1 MPPVVFTMRNVS
13 KSYGGKPALEDI
25 NLSFYLGAK
34 IGIVGENG
42 AGKSTLLRIMAG
54 IDRDITGEAQL
65 SKGMRVTLVPQ
76 EPRLNTDKDVRGN
89 LEESVAPLKD
99 LVARYEEVSAK
110 LGEDIPPGDM
120 DKALAEMTRLQEEID
135 AKDAWEIDR
144 ALDIASDALVLPPDD
159 ADVATLSGGER
170 RRVALCKALL
180 EKPELLLLDEPT
192 NHLDAETIAWL
203 EDQLRDY
210 PGTVIIV
217 THDRYFLDHITKWI
231 LELENGRG
239 IPYEGNYSSWL
250 EQKAE
255 RLRRLEKK
263 ETDRQRLLKRERE
276 WISAS
281 PAGRLKKSQARIERY
296 DALVRESFDLDKG
309 DVLIQIPPG
318 PRLGDKVL
326 EFRGVSKGYG
336 GEALIQDCDFDLPKG
351 ALIGV
356 VGPNGAGKTT
366 MFKMIAG
373 QEKPDAGEVILGQS
387 VVVSHV
393 DQNRDALVDA
403 NSVFEEISG
412 GRDEIELGGK
422 RMNSR
427 AYVSRFNFRG
437 PQQQKK
443 VGELSGGERNRVH
456 LAKLLRTGGNLLLLD
471 EPTNDLDVNTMRVL
485 EEALAAFPA
494 CAMVISHDR
503 FFLDRIC
510 SHLLIFEGGGKI
522 KWFNGNFQAYEEQ
535 VLRAGSGDR
544 LEHRRG
550 KYKRLTLR

>member
-1 MPPVVFTMRNVS
+1 MR
-13 KSYGGKPALEDI
+13 
-25 NLSFYLGAK
+25 
-34 IGIVGENG
+34 
-42 AGKSTLLRIMAG
+42 
-54 IDRDITGEAQL
+54 Q
-65 SKGMRVTLVPQ
+65 
-76 EPRLNTDKDVRGN
+76 N
-89 LEESVAPLKD
+89 LEVSITPLKN
-99 LVARYEEVSAK
+99 LIARYEEVSVR
-110 LGEDIPPGDM
+110 LGETLSPEDM
-120 DKALAEMTRLQEEID
+120 DKAMEEMNRLQEEID

-144 ALDIASDALVLPPDD
+144 TLDIASDALVLPPDD
-159 ADVATLSGGER
+159 ADVSILSGGER
-170 RRVALCKALL
+170 RRVTLCMALL
-180 EKPELLLLDEPT
+180 EKPDLLLLDEPT
-192 NHLDAETIAWL
+192 NHLDAETITWL

-263 ETDRQRLLKRERE
+263 ESDRQRLLKRERE
-276 WISAS
+276 WIDSS

-296 DALVRESFDLDKG
+296 DSLMKESFKLDQG
-309 DVLIQIPPG
+309 DVMIQIPPG

-326 EFRGVSKGYG
+326 EFKSVSKGYDG
-336 GEALIQDCDFDLPKG
+336 CGLIENGNFEIPKG
-351 ALIGV
+351 AIVGM
-356 VGPNGAGKTT
+356 VGPNGSGKTT
-366 MFKMIAG
+366 LFRMIVG
-373 QEKPDAGEVILGQS
+373 QEKPDAGEIVLGQT
-387 VVVSHV
+387 VVLSYV
-393 DQNRDALVDA
+393 DQDRDALTDS
-403 NSVFEEISG
+403 NSIFEEISG
-412 GRDEIELGGK
+412 GLDEIELGGK

-437 PQQQKK
+437 SQQNKK

-485 EEALAAFPA
+485 EEALATFPA

-510 SHLLIFEGGGKI
+510 THLLIFEGAGRI

-535 VLRAGSGDR
+535 VLRTGSGDR
-544 LEHRRG
+544 LRHRRN
-550 KYKRLTLR
+550 KYKRLSLL